1 MCIFNIVSCVLFC
14 HWRKEFW
21 THYQR
26 PPHPD
31 PPATRQTNKP
41 TPGQGGRT
49 KRWWVSPFFSHGQK
63 VPIVVITMTLLTA
76 LRFTIQIC
84 IRLAS
89 LISCEP
95 HFFLVQTEI
104 ITAYSYL
111 LRVFQHQHY
120 AHFRRRAAAPRAD
133 EKFLICKK
141 ILYKKNLQKNILKN
155 YKITKK
161 QHPISFIPQTSTNR
175 LLCIASAR

>member
-1 MCIFNIVSCVLFC
+1 
-14 HWRKEFW
+14 
-21 THYQR
+21 
-26 PPHPD
+26 
-31 PPATRQTNKP
+31 
-41 TPGQGGRT
+41 
-49 KRWWVSPFFSHGQK
+49 
-63 VPIVVITMTLLTA
+63 MTLLTA

-95 HFFLVQTEI
+95 HFYLVQTEI

-141 ILYKKNLQKNILKN
+141 ILYKKKSTKKYFKKLKN
-155 YKITKK
+155 YKKTA
-161 QHPISFIPQTSTNR
+161 SNFFYSTNINKSS
-175 LLCIASAR
+175 LVHC

>member
-1 MCIFNIVSCVLFC
+1 MYCFATDVKSFERIITALPTQI
-14 HWRKEFW
+14 H
-21 THYQR
+21 
-26 PPHPD
+26 PPHG
-31 PPATRQTNKP
+31 KP
-41 TPGQGGRT
+41 TNRHRGREGA
-49 KRWWVSPFFSHGQK
+49 RWWVSPHFFSHGQK

-95 HFFLVQTEI
+95 HFYLVQTEI

-141 ILYKKNLQKNILKN
+141 ILYKKNRQKNILKN
-155 YKITKK
+155 
-161 QHPISFIPQTSTNR
+161 
-175 LLCIASAR
+175 